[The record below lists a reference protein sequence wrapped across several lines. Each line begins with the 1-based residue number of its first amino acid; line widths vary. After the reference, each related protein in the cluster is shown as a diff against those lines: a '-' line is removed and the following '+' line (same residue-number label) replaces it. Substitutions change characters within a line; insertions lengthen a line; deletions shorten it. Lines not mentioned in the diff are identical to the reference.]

1 MFWEV
6 VKPYI
11 DRGLVSC
18 QRHPDWP
25 DLAIF
30 NYTHRCQFGRHWD
43 GVTRIC
49 RGLVVDLARDRV
61 VARPFP
67 KFFGLQ
73 ELPEL
78 GLSLPG
84 GVPEVTV
91 KLDGSLGISYRT
103 PDGRLRWATRGSF
116 TSRQARIAEEMWGGR
131 DNVPPGL
138 TLLCEIIH
146 PETRVVVPYD
156 FEGLV
161 LVGAIETDTGRDLG
175 WDELAALGREVGLR
189 VVERVP
195 FDLEEAVA
203 RAREMRADSG
213 EGFVLRWPDGFRV
226 KVKAPEYLE
235 AHRVVVGLQSRRNLA
250 EAWERG
256 EVWQLLEK
264 LPDDTELAARVAE
277 LDLLYRQALDTCAR
291 FFEARKDLAQKDY
304 ALQVQSMLPEWLR
317 PVAFALKKGADAE
330 RAARRAAVR
339 RYLAGEV

>member
-1 MFWEV
+1 LFWDAV
-6 VKPYI
+6 RPYI

-30 NYTHRCQFGRHWD
+30 NYTPKCQFGRHWD
-43 GVTRIC
+43 NVTRVC
-49 RGLVVDLARDRV
+49 RGLIVDLARDRV

-78 GLSLPG
+78 GLSLPS

-116 TSRQARIAEEMWGGR
+116 TSRQARVAEEMWGGR

-156 FEGLV
+156 FEDLI
-161 LVGAIETDTGRDLG
+161 LVGAVETDTGRDLG

-195 FDLEEAVA
+195 FDLEQAVA
-203 RAREMRADSG
+203 RAREMRAESG

-226 KVKAPEYLE
+226 KVKAPKYLE

-277 LDLLYRQALDTCAR
+277 LDMLYRQALDTCTG
-291 FFEARKDLAQKDY
+291 FFEVRKDLTQKDY
-304 ALQVQSMLPEWLR
+304 ALQVQAMLPQWLH

-330 RAARRAAVR
+330 HAARRAAVR